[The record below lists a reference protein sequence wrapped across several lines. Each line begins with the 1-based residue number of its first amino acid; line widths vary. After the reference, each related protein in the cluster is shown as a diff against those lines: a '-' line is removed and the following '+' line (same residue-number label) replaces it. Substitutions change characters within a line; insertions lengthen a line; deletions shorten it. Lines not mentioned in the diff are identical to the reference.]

1 MSATETAPATATTT
15 ETSVPKARKASPKP
29 KAKKEP
35 IKLRAAQLRMLKEL
49 KRRNRSMTR
58 QELVH
63 AATGSPKGTLDGSY
77 IGNLDPKA
85 RKVSEKKAGKPSL
98 LTLGFI
104 RMDEVQVEEGLAP
117 ERRYELT
124 AAGKKYLASL

>member
-1 MSATETAPATATTT
+1 MSAIETETAPTT
-15 ETSVPKARKASPKP
+15 ETVTPKARKAKP
-29 KAKKEP
+29 KAKKP
-35 IKLRAAQLRMLKEL
+35 TIVLRAAQLRMLKEL
-49 KRRNRSMTR
+49 KKRNRSMTR

-85 RKVSEKKAGKPSL
+85 RKVAEKKVGKPSL

-104 RMDEVQVEEGLAP
+104 RMNEVQVEEGMAA

-124 AAGKKYLASL
+124 AAGRKYLEKV